1 MSYATSF
8 LKRGCLLS
16 LLFASFLCS
25 GWGRAVG
32 GDVDS
37 LLAMFRKAAR
47 FGQAYPREKV
57 YVHFDNSAYLLGDT
71 IWYKAYVVS
80 ASSLR
85 STDLSRVLY
94 VQLVNADGMQLEKQ
108 TLKLDSM
115 GTASGAISLKLPVRE
130 GYYEVRAYTREM
142 LNWGAAACF
151 SRVLPVFRERKPSGK
166 GEGSPSLVDLSIPL
180 PDYDSENVYS
190 LKKERKYRLDFY
202 PEGGLRCSGLE
213 QRMAYKLTDGKGSP
227 MHDTLGIYRSDGTL
241 VMKTEPEHEGMGIF
255 TLPRDFVDGYVQ
267 VGKENRERYALPQA
281 AAGYSVSVDAEGP
294 DVKVRLLANDS
305 ILSADNMI
313 GIGVFNRGQACY
325 FDTLTWNAP
334 VELSIPR
341 SSLRAG
347 VNSLEVFDARHGSL
361 ATRLFWLPF
370 GSEDNRR
377 KARVSVAQNEVAY
390 APFSPAV
397 VKMRVEDADG
407 YPISGASLSVS
418 VRDESGNILDTHD
431 GGLEASLL
439 LSSELK
445 GYIRRPDLYFSRDD
459 AAHRHMLDLLMLV
472 QGWSANSFDVMA
484 GRKPFKAEQPV
495 EKCLMLRGFVYK
507 ENNRKQPL
515 SDVNLLLRA
524 YRYENDSVKGGS
536 LSGDLRTDTDGSFA
550 FDLGDTE
557 GDYIAQFTMRKGE
570 KNRNTWSRL
579 ALDRW
584 FEPKSRRF
592 MMPELA
598 LLPYQ
603 GHADEGQSVDD
614 VPQTF
619 EWQDTIY
626 RAIPSVTR
634 EAEIVAKKR
643 KYKGFTGNRYTWGG
657 GEALGMR
664 NSLKYLD
671 VQMAWERLK
680 DSGVYAE
687 MYIPTLLNMFED
699 NLNFDLESE
708 VFESILAQINELEA
722 QEKSVDGFFRKYD
735 AEHNFES
742 GPSSTVKYKGRPI
755 TVYYNNEQDANGAYR
770 LMHGLCSDFKSVAWM
785 LENERVNAANG
796 KSARYGRERY
806 VIYLYEL
813 KDEWRLRN
821 SKGKEYRHISGFTPQ
836 KKFYSPDYR
845 KFDVPS
851 EKDVRRTLYWN
862 PDVVTDDEGEA
873 HVVLFTNSH
882 EGQTLDISV
891 RGISA
896 DGQLIDWN

>member
-1 MSYATSF
+1 MLHTAS
-8 LKRGCLLS
+8 LMKRACLL
-16 LLFASFLCS
+16 LMFFASFLCS
-25 GWGRAVG
+25 GWGRGVG
-32 GDVDS
+32 GDMDS

-47 FGQAYPREKV
+47 FDQIYPREKV
-57 YVHFDNSAYLLGDT
+57 YVHFDNSAYLMGDT

-85 STDLSRVLY
+85 PTDLSRVLY
-94 VQLVNADGMQLEKQ
+94 VQLVNADGMQVEKQ

-115 GTASGAISLKLPVRE
+115 GTASGAFSLKLPVRE

-151 SRVLPVFRERKPSGK
+151 SRVLPVFRERKPSGN
-166 GEGSPSLVDLSIPL
+166 GEGVPSLVDLSIPL
-180 PDYDSENVYS
+180 PDYDRENGYS
-190 LKKERKYRLDFY
+190 LKKVKKYRLDFY
-202 PEGGLRCSGLE
+202 PEGGLRCRGLE
-213 QRMAYKLTDGKGSP
+213 QRMAYRLTDGKGNP
-227 MHDTLGIYRSDGTL
+227 MYDTLGIYRSDGTL
-241 VMKTEPEHEGMGIF
+241 VMKTVAEHEGMGSIM
-255 TLPRDFVDGYVQ
+255 LPSDFVDGFVQ
-267 VGKENRERYALPQA
+267 VGNENRERYALPQP

-305 ILSADNMI
+305 ILSAGNMI

-325 FDTLTWNAP
+325 FDTLTWNEP

-370 GSEDNRR
+370 DSEGNKR
-377 KARVSVAQNEVAY
+377 KARVTVAQNEVEY

-397 VKMRVEDADG
+397 VKMHVEDVDG

-418 VRDESGNILDTHD
+418 VRDESGNILETHD
-431 GGLEASLL
+431 GGLESSLL
-439 LSSELK
+439 LASELK
-445 GYIRRPDLYFSRDD
+445 GYIRRPDLYFSKDD

-472 QGWSANSFDVMA
+472 QGWTANSFDVMT
-484 GRKPFKAEQPV
+484 GRKPFDAKQPI
-495 EKCLMLRGFVYK
+495 EKGLMLRGFVYK
-507 ENNRKQPL
+507 ENSRKQPL
-515 SDVNLLLRA
+515 PDLDLSLRA
-524 YRYENDSVKGGS
+524 YRYENDSVKGGA

-570 KNRNTWSRL
+570 KNRKTWSRL

-584 FEPKSRRF
+584 YEPESRRF

-598 LLPYQ
+598 LLPYN
-603 GHADEGQSVDD
+603 GHRDESQSMDD

-634 EAEIVAKKR
+634 EAEVVAKKR

-657 GEALGMR
+657 GEAHGVR

-671 VQMAWERLK
+671 VQMVWERLK

-699 NLNFDLESE
+699 NLNFDMGSE

-722 QEKSVDGFFRKYD
+722 QEKSVDGFLRKYD

-742 GPSSTVKYKGRPI
+742 GSNSTVKYKGHPI
-755 TVYYNNEQDANGAYR
+755 TIYYNNEQDAIGAT
-770 LMHGLCSDFKSVAWM
+770 GLCKLHAPISSLWHGCWRM
-785 LENERVNAANG
+785 NG
-796 KSARYGRERY
+796 KMPLMESLHGMDG
-806 VIYLYEL
+806 
-813 KDEWRLRN
+813 KDM
-821 SKGKEYRHISGFTPQ
+821 
-836 KKFYSPDYR
+836 
-845 KFDVPS
+845 
-851 EKDVRRTLYWN
+851 
-862 PDVVTDDEGEA
+862 
-873 HVVLFTNSH
+873 
-882 EGQTLDISV
+882 
-891 RGISA
+891 
-896 DGQLIDWN
+896 

>member
-1 MSYATSF
+1 MMYTTSF
-8 LKRGCLLS
+8 LKKGF
-16 LLFASFLCS
+16 LLFLFFVSFLCS
-25 GWGRAVG
+25 GWGRGVG
-32 GDVDS
+32 SDVDS

-47 FGQAYPREKV
+47 FEQIYPREKV
-57 YVHFDNSAYLLGDT
+57 YVHFDNSAYLMGDT

-85 STDLSRVLY
+85 PTALSRVLY
-94 VQLVNADGMQLEKQ
+94 VQLVNADGMQVEKQ
-108 TLKLDSM
+108 ILKLDSM
-115 GTASGAISLKLPVRE
+115 GTASGAFSLKLPVRE

-151 SRVLPVFRERKPSGK
+151 SRVLPVFRERKPSGD
-166 GEGSPSLVDLSIPL
+166 GGGVPSLVDLSIPL
-180 PDYDSENVYS
+180 PDYDRENGYS
-190 LKKERKYRLDFY
+190 LKKVKKYRLDFY
-202 PEGGLRCSGLE
+202 PEGGLRCRGLE
-213 QRMAYKLTDGKGSP
+213 QRMAYKLTDGKGNP
-227 MHDTLGIYRSDGTL
+227 MYDTLGIYRSDGTL
-241 VMKTEPEHEGMGIF
+241 LMKTAAEHEGMGSF
-255 TLPRDFVDGYVQ
+255 MLPSDFVDGYVQ
-267 VGKENRERYALPQA
+267 VGNENRERYALPQPT
-281 AAGYSVSVDAEGP
+281 AGYSVSVDAEGQ

-305 ILSADNMI
+305 ILSAGNMI

-325 FDTLTWNAP
+325 FDTLIWNEP
-334 VELSIPR
+334 VELAIPR

-347 VNSLEVFDARHGSL
+347 VNSLEVFDVRHGSL

-370 GSEDNRR
+370 ESSGSKR
-377 KARVSVAQNEVAY
+377 KARVTVAQNEVEY

-418 VRDESGNILDTHD
+418 VRDESGNILETHD

-445 GYIRRPDLYFSRDD
+445 GYIHRPDLYFSKDD
-459 AAHRHMLDLLMLV
+459 AAHRHMLDLLMQV
-472 QGWSANSFDVMA
+472 QGWTANSFDVMV

-495 EKCLMLRGFVYK
+495 EKSLMLRGFVYK

-515 SDVNLLLRA
+515 PDVNLLLRA
-524 YRYENDSVKGGS
+524 YRYENDSVKGGA

-570 KNRNTWSRL
+570 KNRKTWSRL

-598 LLPYQ
+598 LLPYN
-603 GHADEGQSVDD
+603 GHIDKGRSMDD

-634 EAEIVAKKR
+634 EAEVVAKKR

-687 MYIPTLLNMFED
+687 VSLMTLINMMEENLYFDFEA
-699 NLNFDLESE
+699 EA
-708 VFESILAQINELEA
+708 FESILTQINERASLGE
-722 QEKSVDGFFRKYD
+722 SVDDFLQKYD
-735 AEHNFES
+735 AEHSLETETS
-742 GPSSTVKYKGRPI
+742 LDVKYKGYPI
-755 TVYYNNEQDANGAYR
+755 TVYVNNEQYGSYV
-770 LMHGLCSDFKSVAWM
+770 LMSASCSGIKSVAWI
-785 LENERVNAANG
+785 LDNEREDAVSGENTRHG
-796 KSARYGRERY
+796 YKKYVVYIYG
-806 VIYLYEL
+806 L
-813 KDEWRLRN
+813 KEEWRLRN
-821 SKGKEYRHISGFTPQ
+821 GKGKEYRHISGFAPQ
-836 KKFYSPDYR
+836 KKFYAPDYH

-862 PDVVTDDEGEA
+862 PNMVTDSKGEA

-882 EGQTLDISV
+882 DGQTLDISV
-891 RGISA
+891 RGISTN
-896 DGQLIDWN
+896 GLLIDWN